1 MIKYKKTRKQV
12 IAMIYSLNNE
22 KLVEDSIDNIDSE
35 EKSFVAVITYDQ
47 LIKYAKKLFI
57 NEKILYECLNGKT
70 TKFESYEG
78 FDYLSLKIPKV
89 FDVSKPSKRV
99 CIYIRKNI
107 LIFICDNFQIVDGL
121 ILKIKS
127 EEIKCSTLS
136 KILYIFFDKLT
147 YDDTDHLENIE
158 YEIAELEEG
167 LITLKNYNYLKK
179 IIILRKK
186 LLKLK
191 RYYERLINIAELI
204 EENENGLI
212 DKKTIKYFKM
222 LTNRTNRLYQVVN
235 NLRDYVTQI
244 REAYQAQVDISQ
256 NQLMKLFTVVT
267 TVFLPLTLIV
277 GWYGMNFNMPEY
289 NWTYGYPF
297 VILIS
302 IGIISISICIFWF
315 KKNKWL

>member
-1 MIKYKKTRKQV
+1 MIECKKTRKQV

-35 EKSFVAVITYDQ
+35 ERSFVAVITYEQ
-47 LIKYAKKLFI
+47 LKKYAEKLFI
-57 NEKILYECLNGKT
+57 NEKILFDCLNGKT

-89 FDVSKPSKRV
+89 FDVLKPSKRV
-99 CIYIRKNI
+99 CIYIRKN
-107 LIFICDNFQIVDGL
+107 LLVFICDNFQMVDEL
-121 ILKIKS
+121 ILKISS
-127 EEIKCSTLS
+127 EEIKYSTLS
-136 KILYIFFDKLT
+136 KMLYIFFDKLT
-147 YDDTDHLENIE
+147 YDDTNYLEKLE
-158 YEIAELEEG
+158 YEITDLEEG
-167 LITLKNYNYLKK
+167 LITLKNDNYLKK
-179 IIILRKK
+179 IIVLRKK

-204 EENENGLI
+204 EENENALI

-222 LTNRTNRLYQVVN
+222 LTNRINRLYQVVN
-235 NLRDYVTQI
+235 NLRDYVTQV

-267 TVFLPLTLIV
+267 TIFLPLTLIV
-277 GWYGMNFNMPEY
+277 GWYGMNFKMPEY

-302 IGIISISICIFWF
+302 ICIISICIFWF
-315 KKNKWL
+315 KKKKWL

>member
-1 MIKYKKTRKQV
+1 MIECKKTRKQV

-22 KLVEDSIDNIDSE
+22 KLVEDSIDNINSE
-35 EKSFVAVITYDQ
+35 ERSFVAVITYEQ
-47 LIKYAKKLFI
+47 LKKYAEKLFI
-57 NEKILYECLNGKT
+57 NEKILFDCLNGKT

-89 FDVSKPSKRV
+89 FDVLKPSKRV
-99 CIYIRKNI
+99 CIYIRKK
-107 LIFICDNFQIVDGL
+107 LLVFSCDNFQMVDEL
-121 ILKIKS
+121 ILKINS

-136 KILYIFFDKLT
+136 KMLYIFFDKLT
-147 YDDTDHLENIE
+147 YDDTNYLEKLE
-158 YEIAELEEG
+158 YEITDLEEG
-167 LITLKNYNYLKK
+167 LITLKNDNYLKK
-179 IIILRKK
+179 IIVLRKK

-222 LTNRTNRLYQVVN
+222 LTNRINRLYQVVN
-235 NLRDYVTQI
+235 NLRDYVTQV

-267 TVFLPLTLIV
+267 TIFLPLTLIV
-277 GWYGMNFNMPEY
+277 GWYGMNFQMPEY

-302 IGIISISICIFWF
+302 ICIIGICIFWF
-315 KKNKWL
+315 KKKKWL